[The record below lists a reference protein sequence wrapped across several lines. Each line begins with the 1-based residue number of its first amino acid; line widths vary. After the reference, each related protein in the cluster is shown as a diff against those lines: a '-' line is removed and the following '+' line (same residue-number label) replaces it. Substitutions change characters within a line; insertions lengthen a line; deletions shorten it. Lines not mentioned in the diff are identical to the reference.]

1 MDRIILLLENPLA
14 LSPAL
19 FQFGLAGLLAAA
31 TGLGWCQVV
40 RSVAEATLSSR
51 RKLVLAGR

>member
-19 FQFGLAGLLAAA
+19 FQFGLAGL
-31 TGLGWCQVV
+31 GWCQVV
-40 RSVAEATLSSR
+40 RFVARSHAF
-51 RKLVLAGR
+51 VAV